1 MEKRTYGR
9 VRLPL
14 VLWGLVLAACAPAGP
29 SFNDEDR
36 AAIADVTSQVL
47 EIANTSKDWAEY
59 ARLYHTEDAV
69 FMPPN
74 AQAIRGRVAI
84 QDFLAQFPDFANLNF
99 EQIDVGGSGNLAYV
113 YGQYS
118 MDFLG
123 DDGAVIGNDRGKF
136 IEIWTR
142 LDDGSWKIQHD
153 IFNSD
158 LPLPEA
164 GGGS

>member
-1 MEKRTYGR
+1 MKLATRRRKMETRTYGR

-29 SFNDEDR
+29 SFDDDDR
-36 AAIADVTSQVL
+36 AAIAGVTSQVL

-59 ARLYHTEDAV
+59 ARLYYTEDAV
-69 FMPPN
+69 SQYP
-74 AQAIRGRVAI
+74 A
-84 QDFLAQFPDFANLNF
+84 FANLNF
-99 EQIDVGGSGNLAYV
+99 EQIDVGGSGDLAYV

-123 DDGAVIGNDRGKF
+123 NDGAVIGNDRGKF

-164 GGGS
+164 GSGS